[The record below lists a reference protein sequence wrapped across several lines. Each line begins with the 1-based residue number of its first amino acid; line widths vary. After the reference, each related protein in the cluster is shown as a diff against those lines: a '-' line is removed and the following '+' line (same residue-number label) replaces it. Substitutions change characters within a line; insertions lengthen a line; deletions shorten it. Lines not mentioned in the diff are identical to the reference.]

1 MNQRNDAP
9 ENPLPL
15 PQLPIPAGR
24 MALAWLAL
32 LWERLWPALWP
43 LVGIAGVFVSLAL
56 LDVLPDLPFWLHI
69 ALIAGFVAALGWAV
83 WRAFRSVA
91 PPDRLAARRRLE
103 RDNKLDHRPL
113 AALQDQLV
121 AGKADSFAEAL
132 WREHRRRLMA
142 SLRRLK
148 VALPMT
154 GTARR
159 DPLAIRALVILLL
172 AVALAAGWGE
182 LLPRLQRAVVPSPEA
197 RGPAAVTA
205 MEMWITPPDYTGLAP
220 IFVRASDQKSAPGT
234 AVASAPPALSVPANS
249 KLLAQIHGRAGEPLL
264 KLDKAEQKFTEVDP
278 VTHRLETVLKQSGRL
293 AISAGKR
300 EFGVWNLEVV
310 PDKAPT
316 VEFPQPPQ
324 RTQRAAMRLEYEAKD
339 DYGVASV
346 KAVIRLMG
354 EDNTPLAR
362 EEPIELELPLPGL
375 RLKTAKA
382 ASFHDLTAHIW
393 AGLKVEMK
401 LIAAD
406 EIGQTGESAPLVTVL
421 PERVF
426 NHPVARMIVE
436 QRRILSLNP
445 DKRRE
450 VAAILLG
457 LAQRPQHFFDDTVV
471 FLSLKTAQARL
482 MRDRSKEG
490 TRAVQD
496 LLWDTALRIEDGK
509 MSIAERELR
518 DAERRLQEALNRN
531 ASDPEIEKLINE
543 LQQALE
549 QYLQA
554 MMEQMRRQIEQGM
567 QPQPM
572 DPNARM
578 IDSRDLQRMIE
589 QARELARQGNRDA
602 AKQMLSQLR
611 EMLENMRMGAMQQN
625 QRGQQ
630 AQQMMN
636 GLQDLIKRQRDLLD
650 QTFRQAQR
658 EGRLPQNQQ
667 GQQGQQGQRQQG
679 QRQRGQQGQQGQQG
693 QEGQEG
699 QEGQQG
705 QMGRN
710 GAARQGQLRGDLG
723 EFLRKLD
730 EMMGGI
736 PRPFGR
742 ADRAMRDAQQSLEG
756 GEPGEAVGHQNQ
768 ALDQLQEAA
777 RSMMEQMMQQFGMQP
792 GQGEDSM
799 PPQSMG
805 PMQPRPNQGRDPF
818 GRPMNNFGGMDT
830 GDVEIPAQSD
840 LQRAREIL
848 DELRKRKGEQD
859 RPVLERDYI
868 DRLLRRF

>member
-1 MNQRNDAP
+1 
-9 ENPLPL
+9 
-15 PQLPIPAGR
+15 

-56 LDVLPDLPFWLHI
+56 LDVMPDLPFWLHVGAI
-69 ALIAGFVAALGWAV
+69 VVFALALGWAV
-83 WRAFRSVA
+83 WRAFRAVA

-103 RDNKLDHRPL
+103 RDNRLDHRPL
-113 AALQDQLV
+113 AALQDQLA

-132 WREHRRRLMA
+132 WREHRRRLLA

-148 VALPMT
+148 VALPSP

-159 DPLAIRALVILLL
+159 DPMAIRALVILLL
-172 AVALAAGWGE
+172 AVAVAAGWGE
-182 LLPRLQRAVVPSPEA
+182 VLPRLQRAVVPSPES

-205 MEMWITPPDYTGLAP
+205 MELWITPPEYTGLAP
-220 IFVRASDQKSAPGT
+220 IFVRANDQRPAPK
-234 AVASAPPALSVPANS
+234 AEAEQPPGLSVPANS
-249 KLLAQIHGRAGEPLL
+249 KLLAQLHGRLGEPRLVIG
-264 KLDKAEQKFTEVDP
+264 KSEQKFTEVDP
-278 VTHRLETVLKQSGRL
+278 VTHRIETVLTESGRL
-293 AISAGKR
+293 SVSAGRR
-300 EFGVWNLEVV
+300 EFGAWSLVVV
-310 PDKAPT
+310 PDKPPT
-316 VEFPQPPQ
+316 VEFPAPPQ
-324 RTQRAAMRLEYEAKD
+324 RTPRSAMRLEYEAKD

-354 EDNTPLAR
+354 EDDTPLAR

-382 ASFHDLTAHIW
+382 ASFHDLTAHVW
-393 AGLKVEMK
+393 AGLKVQMK
-401 LIAAD
+401 LVATD
-406 EIGQTGESAPLVTVL
+406 EIGQVGESAPLVTVL
-421 PERVF
+421 PERIF

-436 QRRILSLNP
+436 QRRALSLNP

-457 LAQRPQHFFDDTVV
+457 LAQRPSHFYDDVVV
-471 FLSLKTAQARL
+471 FLALKTAQARL
-482 MRDRSKEG
+482 MRDRTQEA
-490 TRAVQD
+490 TRSVQE

-509 MSIAERELR
+509 LSLAERDLR
-518 DAERRLQEALNRN
+518 DAERRLMEALNKN
-531 ASDPEIEKLINE
+531 APDPEIEKLINE
-543 LQQALE
+543 LQQALN
-549 QYLQA
+549 QYLEA
-554 MMEQMRRQIEQGM
+554 MAEQLRRQMEQGM

-572 DPNARM
+572 DPNAR
-578 IDSRDLQRMIE
+578 ILDSRDLQRMIE
-589 QARELARQGNRDA
+589 QAREMARQGNRDA

-611 EMLENMRMGAMQQN
+611 EMLENLRAGAMQQMN

-630 AQQMMN
+630 AMQMMN
-636 GLQDLIKRQRDLLD
+636 GLQDLIKRQRELLD
-650 QTFRQAQR
+650 QTFRDAQR
-658 EGRLPQNQQ
+658 QGRLPQNQQ
-667 GQQGQQGQRQQG
+667 GQRGQ
-679 QRQRGQQGQQGQQG
+679 QRQRGQQGQQG

-710 GAARQGQLRGDLG
+710 GAQRQGQLRGDLG

-742 ADRAMRDAQQSLEG
+742 ADRAMRDAQQSLEQ
-756 GEPGEAVGHQNQ
+756 GEPGDAVGHQNQ

-792 GQGEDSM
+792 GEGDSNM

-848 DELRKRKGEQD
+848 DELRKRRSEPE
-859 RPVLERDYI
+859 RPALERDYI